1 MYTFVE
7 VTMQTLKTTVKEHI
21 IAAATQEFK
30 TKGYEAASLRLI
42 AQEANISVGNVYRY
56 FVNKEHLFESVVM
69 SILERFKIMLD
80 VELSSFDNPH
90 DAFRTLAQV
99 LSQTIYELIAEN
111 KDALMVALMHRS
123 TSQTILV
130 QLKVFLTR
138 LASTWSSSST
148 LINKQQSLDHVI
160 DMLAHGLFQG
170 CVRAVEL
177 SLSYEPDRIYD
188 AIQLYFE
195 LHTYMIYAI
204 EGVNE

>member
-1 MYTFVE
+1 
-7 VTMQTLKTTVKEHI
+7 MQTLKTTVKEQI

-56 FVNKEHLFESVVM
+56 FMNKEHLFESVVM
-69 SILERFKIMLD
+69 SVLERFKVMLD
-80 VELSSFDNPH
+80 VELSSFDTPH
-90 DAFRTLAQV
+90 DAFKVLAHV
-99 LSQTIYELIAEN
+99 LSQTLYELISEN
-111 KDALMVALMHRS
+111 KYALMVALMHRS
-123 TSQTILV
+123 TSQKILV

-138 LASTWSSSST
+138 LAAKWSNSPT
-148 LINKQQSLDHVI
+148 LNTKQQSFVHVI